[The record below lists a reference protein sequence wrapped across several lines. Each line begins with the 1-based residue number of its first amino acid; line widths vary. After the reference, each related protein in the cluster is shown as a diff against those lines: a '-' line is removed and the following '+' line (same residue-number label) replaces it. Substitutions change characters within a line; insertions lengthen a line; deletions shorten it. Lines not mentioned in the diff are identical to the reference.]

1 MNIHR
6 TYDFFANWNLITTNS
21 KLSQI
26 LEHLE
31 AQEKKPKCPLCMGR
45 IESDAKICMHCK
57 SKLIWLPVFE
67 QRFPFSLEDAKED
80 YLAVL
85 QESLNQM
92 LRNGT
97 LDVENEVNFYVSVA
111 MSKTATAMPPR
122 TKFDRMLSLTNSLE
136 SMIAAAQVLGCKT
149 NAVEIDFERI
159 RMFMQ
164 KSEAKI
170 KTHEN
175 QVRKVVQKYYEK
187 RDLKIAIALIAI
199 FFSPIAI
206 CFLWSWLAF
215 GI

>member
-1 MNIHR
+1 
-6 TYDFFANWNLITTNS
+6 
-21 KLSQI
+21 
-26 LEHLE
+26 
-31 AQEKKPKCPLCMGR
+31 
-45 IESDAKICMHCK
+45 
-57 SKLIWLPVFE
+57 
-67 QRFPFSLEDAKED
+67 
-80 YLAVL
+80 
-85 QESLNQM
+85 M